1 VTRITALRA
10 TSPGRVRVELDGAHW
25 RVLPLEAVV
34 RAGLAAG
41 VELDRPRARLLSREL
56 RRLGALD
63 TATRALARRDRSR
76 AALAS
81 HLAAR
86 GVAPAHGRDAL
97 GTLERAGWVDDERF
111 ATDRAAALAARGYG
125 DAAIRFDLERQG
137 IEVSLVE
144 VTLAALEGEEA
155 RAAAIVARDGA
166 TPRVARRL
174 AAKGFAAETVETLFV

>member
-1 VTRITALRA
+1 MTRVTALRA

-63 TATRALARRDRSR
+63 
-76 AALAS
+76 
-81 HLAAR
+81 
-86 GVAPAHGRDAL
+86 
-97 GTLERAGWVDDERF
+97 
-111 ATDRAAALAARGYG
+111 
-125 DAAIRFDLERQG
+125 AAIRFDRERQG
-137 IEVSLVE
+137 IDVSLVE
-144 VTLAALEGEEA
+144 VALAALEAEEA
-155 RAAAIVARDGA
+155 RAAAIVAREGA

-174 AAKGFAAETVETLFV
+174 AAKGFGPETVETLFA